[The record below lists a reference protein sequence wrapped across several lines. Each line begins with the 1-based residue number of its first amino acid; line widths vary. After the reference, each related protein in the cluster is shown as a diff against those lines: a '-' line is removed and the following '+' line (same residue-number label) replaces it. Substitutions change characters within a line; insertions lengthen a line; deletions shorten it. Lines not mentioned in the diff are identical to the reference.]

1 MSEDVSDPRFQ
12 PYNTALGRMAG
23 VWAQFGSHINQ
34 AVWELANVERYA
46 GACITAQI
54 ISPGQRFR
62 TMLALLNLRGGSDDL
77 WSEFNR
83 LPRDAEGL
91 ARQRNR
97 YIHDPVGIDEEGNV
111 SRIHVTADRK
121 LDFGF
126 KAVNIPEELTKLY
139 LEIKAL
145 SQHFDTLWDR
155 ALVELPPWPRAQ
167 YAQSPGIRSH
177 RLDRGSDH
185 QMPLLL

>member
-1 MSEDVSDPRFQ
+1 MSEEEDVADPRFQ
-12 PYNTALGRMAG
+12 PYNAALGRMAG
-23 VWAQFGSHINQ
+23 MWAQFEYHMNQ
-34 AVWELANVERYA
+34 AIWELANVERYA

-62 TMLALLNLRGGSDDL
+62 TLLALLDLRGSNNNL

-83 LPRDAEGL
+83 LFRDAEGM

-97 YIHDPVGIDEEGNV
+97 YIHDPVGVGPTGDV

-126 KAVNIPEELTKLY
+126 KAVDIPELTKLY

-155 ALVELPPWPRAQ
+155 ALAELPPWPRAQ
-167 YAQSPGIRSH
+167 YEQSSGIRSH

-185 QMPLLL
+185 